1 MLEDKNE
8 NTTFTLFF
16 NRKEFFYF
24 QKRKQKEI
32 AMSKFHAFTLIE
44 SWFCMEKTK
53 KGNAWALIPLL
64 VFVGLFL
71 GVGIGTGDFSTMPLN
86 VAILV
91 ASIVALILNRK
102 ETFHKKV
109 EVFTKGAGH
118 SNIILMMLIFILA
131 GAFSQTTEDMG
142 GVQSTVNLGLS
153 LIPENL
159 IIVGLFIICMFVS
172 LSMGTSVGTVA
183 AIAPVGFGLSQ
194 ATDVSAAI
202 TMATVVGGAM
212 FGDNLSMISDTTIAA
227 VRTQKTKMSD
237 KFKVNIKIV
246 LPGAIFTII
255 ALWFLTNGAQID
267 ATKSYDY
274 NIIKV
279 LPYLMVLI
287 LALIGINVI
296 IVLIGGIALSAIIGL
311 IDGSF
316 GWTGLLGSIS
326 KGIIGMEDIA
336 MIALLIGGLVALIQH
351 NGGITWLLHFVRN
364 RVKSKRGAELGIAG
378 LVSAADISTANN
390 TISIL
395 MAGPLAKEISEE
407 YDVDPRKSASILDM
421 FASCFQGLLPYSP
434 QLIAAAGVASISPF
448 ELLPYSIYPMILG
461 VCGLIAIF
469 FNLPRLNKK

>member
-1 MLEDKNE
+1 MVEKLMFCLNLK
-8 NTTFTLFF
+8 
-16 NRKEFFYF
+16 
-24 QKRKQKEI
+24 
-32 AMSKFHAFTLIE
+32 E
-44 SWFCMEKTK
+44 SWFCMEETK
-53 KGNAWALIPLL
+53 KGNAWALIPLII
-64 VFVGLFL
+64 FVGMFL
-71 GVGIGTGDFSTMPLN
+71 GVGIITGDFTTMPLN

-91 ASIVALILNRK
+91 ATIVGLVLNRK
-102 ETFHKKV
+102 ESFQKKV
-109 EVFTKGAGH
+109 EIFTKGAGH
-118 SNIILMMLIFILA
+118 SNIILMMLIFLLA

-142 GVQSTVNLGLS
+142 GVKSTVNLGLS

-159 IIVGLFIICMFVS
+159 IIVGLFVICMFVS

-246 LPGAIFTII
+246 LPGAIITVIV
-255 ALWFLTNGAQID
+255 LWFLTNGAQID
-267 ATKSYDY
+267 ASKSYDY
-274 NIIKV
+274 DLIKV
-279 LPYLMVLI
+279 VPYLFVLI
-287 LALIGINVI
+287 LALFGVNVI
-296 IVLIGGIALSAIIGL
+296 IVLIGGIILSAIIGL
-311 IDGSF
+311 FYGTFDWI
-316 GWTGLLGSIS
+316 GLLNSIS

-336 MIALLIGGLVALIQH
+336 IIALLIGGLVALIQH
-351 NGGITWLLHFVRN
+351 NGGITWLLNFVRN

-378 LVSAADISTANN
+378 LVSVADISTANN

-395 MAGPLAKEISEE
+395 MAGSLAKDISDE
-407 YDVDPRKSASILDM
+407 YGVDPRKSASILDM

-448 ELLPYSIYPMILG
+448 ELVPYAIYPMILG
-461 VCGLIAIF
+461 VCGLIAIAF
-469 FNLPRLNKK
+469 RLPRLDKK

>member
-1 MLEDKNE
+1 MVEKLMFCLNLK
-8 NTTFTLFF
+8 
-16 NRKEFFYF
+16 
-24 QKRKQKEI
+24 
-32 AMSKFHAFTLIE
+32 E
-44 SWFCMEKTK
+44 SWFCMEETK
-53 KGNAWALIPLL
+53 KGNAWALIPLII
-64 VFVGLFL
+64 FVGMFL
-71 GVGIGTGDFSTMPLN
+71 GVGIITGDFTTMPLN

-91 ASIVALILNRK
+91 ATIVGLVLNRK
-102 ETFHKKV
+102 ESFQKKV
-109 EVFTKGAGH
+109 EIFTKGAGH
-118 SNIILMMLIFILA
+118 SNIILMMLIFLLA

-142 GVQSTVNLGLS
+142 GVKSTVNLGLS

-159 IIVGLFIICMFVS
+159 IIVGLFVICMFVS

-246 LPGAIFTII
+246 LPGAIFTVIV
-255 ALWFLTNGAQID
+255 LWFLTNGAQID
-267 ATKSYDY
+267 ASKSYDY
-274 NIIKV
+274 DLIKV
-279 LPYLMVLI
+279 VPYLFVLI
-287 LALIGINVI
+287 LALFGVNVI
-296 IVLIGGIALSAIIGL
+296 IVLIGGIILSAIIGL
-311 IDGSF
+311 FYGTFDWI
-316 GWTGLLGSIS
+316 GLLNSIS

-336 MIALLIGGLVALIQH
+336 IIALLIGGLVALIQH
-351 NGGITWLLHFVRN
+351 NGGITWLLNFVRN

-378 LVSAADISTANN
+378 LVSVADISTANN

-395 MAGPLAKEISEE
+395 MAGPLAKDISDE
-407 YDVDPRKSASILDM
+407 YGVDPRKSASILDM

-448 ELLPYSIYPMILG
+448 ELVPYAIYPMILG
-461 VCGLIAIF
+461 ICGLIAIAF
-469 FNLPRLNKK
+469 RLPRLDKK

>member
-1 MLEDKNE
+1 
-8 NTTFTLFF
+8 
-16 NRKEFFYF
+16 
-24 QKRKQKEI
+24 
-32 AMSKFHAFTLIE
+32 
-44 SWFCMEKTK
+44 MEETK
-53 KGNAWALIPLL
+53 KGNAWALIPLII
-64 VFVGLFL
+64 FVGMFL
-71 GVGIGTGDFSTMPLN
+71 GVGIATGDFTTMPLN

-91 ASIVALILNRK
+91 ASIIGLVLNRK
-102 ETFHKKV
+102 ESFQKKI

-118 SNIILMMLIFILA
+118 SNIILMMLIFLLA

-142 GVQSTVNLGLS
+142 GVKSTVNLGLS

-159 IIVGLFIICMFVS
+159 IIVGLFVICMFVS

-246 LPGAIFTII
+246 LPGAIVTII
-255 ALWFLTNGAQID
+255 ILWLLTNGAQVD
-267 ATKSYDY
+267 ATKNYDY
-274 NIIKV
+274 DLIKV
-279 LPYLMVLI
+279 IPYLFVLI

-296 IVLIGGIALSAIIGL
+296 IVLIGGVVLSAIIGL
-311 IDGSF
+311 CYGSF
-316 GWTGLLGSIS
+316 GWTGLLSSIS

-336 MIALLIGGLVALIQH
+336 IIALLIGGLVALIQH
-351 NGGITWLLHFVRN
+351 NGGITWLLNFVRN
-364 RVKSKRGAELGIAG
+364 RVKSKRGAEMGIAG
-378 LVSAADISTANN
+378 LVSVADISTANN

-395 MAGPLAKEISEE
+395 MAGPLAKDISDE
-407 YDVDPRKSASILDM
+407 YGVDPRKSASILDM
-421 FASCFQGLLPYSP
+421 FASCFKGLLPYSP

-448 ELLPYSIYPMILG
+448 ELVPYSIYPIILG
-461 VCGLIAIF
+461 ICGIIAIVF
-469 FNLPRLNKK
+469 RLPRLSKR

>member
-1 MLEDKNE
+1 M
-8 NTTFTLFF
+8 
-16 NRKEFFYF
+16 
-24 QKRKQKEI
+24 
-32 AMSKFHAFTLIE
+32 
-44 SWFCMEKTK
+44 
-53 KGNAWALIPLL
+53 
-64 VFVGLFL
+64 FL
-71 GVGIGTGDFSTMPLN
+71 GVGIITGDFTTMPLN

-91 ASIVALILNRK
+91 ATIVGLVLNRK
-102 ETFHKKV
+102 ESFQKKV
-109 EVFTKGAGH
+109 EIFTKGAGH
-118 SNIILMMLIFILA
+118 SNIILMMLIFLLA

-142 GVQSTVNLGLS
+142 GVKSTVNLGLS

-159 IIVGLFIICMFVS
+159 IIVGLFVICMFVS

-246 LPGAIFTII
+246 LPGAIITVIV
-255 ALWFLTNGAQID
+255 LWFLTNGAQID
-267 ATKSYDY
+267 ASKSYDY
-274 NIIKV
+274 DLIKV
-279 LPYLMVLI
+279 VPYLFVLI
-287 LALIGINVI
+287 LALFGVNVI
-296 IVLIGGIALSAIIGL
+296 IVLIGGIILSAIIGL
-311 IDGSF
+311 FYGTFDWI
-316 GWTGLLGSIS
+316 GLLSSIS

-336 MIALLIGGLVALIQH
+336 IIALLIGGLVALIQH
-351 NGGITWLLHFVRN
+351 NGGITWLLNFVRN

-378 LVSAADISTANN
+378 LVSVADISTANN

-395 MAGPLAKEISEE
+395 MAGSLAKDISDE
-407 YDVDPRKSASILDM
+407 YGVDPRKSASILDM

-448 ELLPYSIYPMILG
+448 ELVPYAIYPMILG
-461 VCGLIAIF
+461 ICGLIAIAF
-469 FNLPRLNKK
+469 RLPRLDKK